1 MQLFTYMDH
10 LNGVCLASEIDTP
23 WQSRWSNSDLSR
35 GLCDGEE
42 VGKAKPA
49 TGETVVEQTFVSL
62 SREDRKRLTQELSDK
77 LLILAH
83 SNPAQFMDGAG
94 PQINKFLDAA
104 QKLAEEEK
112 QLVITD
118 DTDLSR
124 IATSD
129 LRRYLFKQL
138 SPANQAELL
147 AQ

>member
-1 MQLFTYMDH
+1 MDIWTQSDFE
-10 LNGVCLASEIDTP
+10 NGLISDAALIGKPLTGLPPIEQPTGTP
-23 WQSRWSNSDLSR
+23 QS
-35 GLCDGEE
+35 
-42 VGKAKPA
+42 APP
-49 TGETVVEQTFVSL
+49 VEQETFTAL

-83 SNPAQFMDGAG
+83 SNPAAFMDGAG

-118 DTDLSR
+118 DTDLSC
-124 IATSD
+124 ISTGD
-129 LRRYLFKQL
+129 LKRYLFKQL